1 MNGIADIRCVLVS
14 KSLDLRRYLGPQFAH
29 AADQVEIVGHP
40 HEGPAADVRL
50 AVAWHPPDDA
60 FERYPNLQA
69 VCSIGAGVDNIL
81 ACPSLRPDIDVI
93 RVVDPTQAQMMSG
106 FVAWHVIGHQRRFA
120 TYQAQQ
126 REQRWQRIGLGQR
139 RAQDVPVGI
148 LGFGEIG
155 RRVATDLAFLGFP
168 VMAWSRTA
176 KPMPQGISG
185 FDGVDGLDAMLS
197 QTEVLV
203 NLLPLTPETRGI
215 LNGRTFARMYRGG
228 YLIQV
233 GRGKHL
239 IEADLLAALDSGQ
252 LAGAA
257 LDVFSVEPL
266 PPQHPFWRHPRIV
279 VTPHDACEV
288 SMEAIGA
295 TFRATAEAIR
305 AGRRPPHSIDRER
318 GY

>member
-1 MNGIADIRCVLVS
+1 MRAVLVS
-14 KSLDLRRYLGPQFAH
+14 NTLDLRGYLGAPFLR
-29 AADQVEIVGHP
+29 AAESIEIVSHP
-40 HEGPAADVRL
+40 HRGSATDIRL

-60 FERYPNLQA
+60 FEHYPDLRA

-81 ACPSLRPDIDVI
+81 ACPSLRADVDVI
-93 RVVDPTQAQMMSG
+93 RVVDPGQAQMMSG
-106 FVAWHVIGHQRRFA
+106 FVAWHVIGHQRSFA
-120 TYQAQQ
+120 AYQTRQ
-126 REQRWQRIGLGQR
+126 REQCWQRLAQR

-155 RRVATDLAFLGFP
+155 RRVAADLALLGFA

-176 KPMPQGISG
+176 KQTPPGVCG
-185 FDGVDGLDAMLS
+185 FHGQAGLDSMLG

-215 LNGRTFARMYRGG
+215 LNRRTFARMYRGG

-233 GRGKHL
+233 GRGEHL
-239 IEADLLAALDSGQ
+239 VEADLLAALDSGQ

-257 LDVFSVEPL
+257 LDVFTAEPL
-266 PPQHPFWRHPRIV
+266 APRHPFWRHPRIV

-295 TFRATAEAIR
+295 TFRATAEAVQ
-305 AGRRPPHSIDRER
+305 AGRRPPHSVDRLR